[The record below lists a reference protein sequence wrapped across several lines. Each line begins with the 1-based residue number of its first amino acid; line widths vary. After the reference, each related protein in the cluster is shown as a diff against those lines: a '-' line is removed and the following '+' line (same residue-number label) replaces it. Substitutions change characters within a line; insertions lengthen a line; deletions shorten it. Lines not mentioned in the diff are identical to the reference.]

1 MGGVRLPVFV
11 YRNFKL
17 DILKGNIQI
26 KSPLKTGMI
35 HIGYS
40 RAGIVDTKYQRGILQ
55 MKGRMIFYG
64 KASFSAGVKIGVT
77 ENATVIFGDNFS
89 CNANTDIICNKEIIF
104 GNDVILSWED
114 LIMDCDW
121 HTIISDGLECDIS
134 SPIILGDHVW
144 VGCKT
149 VILKGA
155 NIPENSVIAA
165 HSTITKNFSN
175 TTNILLGGTNKVL
188 RKNVYWHR

>member
-1 MGGVRLPVFV
+1 MKKKNIIQLLNISIWKTLRFNLHYFGLNGGVRLPVFV

-104 GNDVILSWED
+104 GNDVILSW
-114 LIMDCDW
+114 
-121 HTIISDGLECDIS
+121 
-134 SPIILGDHVW
+134 
-144 VGCKT
+144 T
-149 VILKGA
+149 VIGIQLFLT
-155 NIPENSVIAA
+155 V
-165 HSTITKNFSN
+165 
-175 TTNILLGGTNKVL
+175 
-188 RKNVYWHR
+188 